1 MKQITLHIP
10 DGKLHFFMEL
20 LQSLGF
26 VELNE
31 PKESFILS
39 EEQKEIVD
47 VELEKIKNDPQYLLD
62 WNSVK
67 SQLKAG

>member
-1 MKQITLHIP
+1 
-10 DGKLHFFMEL
+10 MEL

-62 WNSVK
+62 WNTVK